1 MPEITPPHYAQCP
14 KCNHGPMPTDQTLP
28 AACPACGLVLAK
40 FGTRMT
46 MPIATATI
54 DEPADSD
61 SWRTRLIELLT
72 RVPSKV
78 DPATFWARVTILAL
92 FAIWGLRLVAMDI
105 RTGEMGSS
113 FLHGP
118 LLIFHEAGHVIFR
131 LFGEFLMIAGG
142 SLGQL
147 IMPAILCGALLVTNR
162 DPFGAAIGLWLF
174 GASLLDL
181 APYIYDSLHPQ
192 LMLLGG
198 HTGEEGGHDWIFL
211 LGKMG
216 LLKHSQGIGWLVHKL
231 GALVMLVSI
240 GWGAWLLWQQRQ
252 RLALT
257 LDEREDGQ
265 KPD

>member
-1 MPEITPPHYAQCP
+1 MP
-14 KCNHGPMPTDQTLP
+14 MDQALP
-28 AACPACGLVLAK
+28 ALCPACGLVLAK
-40 FGTRMT
+40 FGTRIMMT
-46 MPIATATI
+46 TPIATAAI
-54 DEPADSD
+54 DEPEDSAG
-61 SWRTRLIELLT
+61 WRMRLIELLT
-72 RVPSKV
+72 YLPNKV
-78 DPATFWARVTILAL
+78 DPVTFWARVTILAL
-92 FAIWGLRLVAMDI
+92 FAIWGARLIAMDV

-181 APYIYDSLHPQ
+181 APYIYDSLQPQ
-192 LMLLGG
+192 LILLGG

-211 LGKMG
+211 LSKMG
-216 LLKHSQGIGWLVHKL
+216 LLNHSQGIGWLTHKL
-231 GALVMLVSI
+231 GALVMLISI
-240 GWGAWLLWQQRQ
+240 VWGTWLLWQQWQ
-252 RLALT
+252 CLGQT
-257 LDEREDGQ
+257 LDERED
-265 KPD
+265 

>member
-1 MPEITPPHYAQCP
+1 MSETTPPHYAQCP
-14 KCNHGPMPTDQTLP
+14 KCSHSPMPVEQALP
-28 AACPACGLVLAK
+28 TACPACGLVLAK
-40 FGTRMT
+40 FGARITV
-46 MPIATATI
+46 PIATTAI
-54 DEPADSD
+54 NEPADPD
-61 SWRTRLIELLT
+61 HWHTRLTKMLVH
-72 RVPSKV
+72 VPSKV
-78 DPATFWARVTILAL
+78 DHGNFWARVTILVL
-92 FAIWGLRLVAMDI
+92 FTIWGARLIAMDF
-105 RTGEMGSS
+105 RTGEIGSS

-118 LLIFHEAGHVIFR
+118 LLIFHEAGHVIFH

-147 IMPAILCGALLVTNR
+147 IMPAILCGAMLITNR

-198 HTGEEGGHDWIFL
+198 HTGEDGGHDWIFL
-211 LGKMG
+211 LGQMG

-252 RLALT
+252 RLAQT
-257 LDEREDGQ
+257 LDEREGGQ
-265 KPD
+265 QD